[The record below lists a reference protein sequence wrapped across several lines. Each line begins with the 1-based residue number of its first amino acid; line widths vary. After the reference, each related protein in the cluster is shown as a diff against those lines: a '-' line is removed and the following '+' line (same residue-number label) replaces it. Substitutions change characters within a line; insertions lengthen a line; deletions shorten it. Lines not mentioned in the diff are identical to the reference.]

1 MGKRR
6 ETKRTGQK
14 LIDNHLSL
22 IAYCLLPIILFFF
35 CSCSTVSVQLNSK
48 PILINNVPFH
58 PQEDYQCGPASLA
71 GVLNYWGISVT
82 PEEIAKEI
90 YSASAKGTLNIDMLI
105 YANKKGI
112 HALQY
117 AGGWD
122 DLKTKINNGYPMIV
136 LVDYGFL
143 LYQTNHF
150 MVVVGY
156 NDDGVIVNSGKTEH
170 MFIDKE
176 KFLKAWERTNFWTL
190 LIKRQ

>member
-1 MGKRR
+1 MGERR
-6 ETKRTGQK
+6 ETKRASQK
-14 LIDNHLSL
+14 LIGNYLSP
-22 IAYCLLPIILFFF
+22 IAYSLLPIIFFLLY
-35 CSCSTVSVQLNSK
+35 SCSTVSVQLNSK
-48 PILINNVPFH
+48 PILIDKVPFY

-71 GVLNYWGISVT
+71 GVLNYWGVGVT

-136 LVDYGFL
+136 LIDYGFSI
-143 LYQTNHF
+143 YQENHF

-156 NDDGVIVNSGKTEH
+156 NDDGIIANSGKTEK
-170 MFIDKE
+170 MFIDKG
-176 KFLKAWERTNFWTL
+176 KFLKAWKRTNYWTL
-190 LIKRQ
+190 LIKK